1 MSLLIEGALE
11 HALPDEWVAMLRAV
25 PAIEESEEAKKL
37 RGFLDQVMKKEK
49 PR

>member
-1 MSLLIEGALE
+1 MGLLIEGALE

-25 PAIEESEEAKKL
+25 PAIEESDEAKAV
-37 RGFLDQVMKKEK
+37 RGLLDRVMKKEK